1 MTGELFNL
9 GPSSFPAIA
18 DDDPSATQV
27 LSLDAPPRR
36 CEGSTANIT
45 HNADD
50 AMPLNLGPTERNDRN
65 NDEDDD
71 GHADADGGRFMSR
84 FSGNTVK
91 PAVAGLAVL
100 LLVGGVIAG
109 VRVITATNHAEPTIQ
124 QPVQAE
130 EDRKQAERLQD
141 AMTIAKALLE
151 RVKRSPIA
159 DQINPSQLE
168 QAMDDQDIERMEAFT
183 KQLETSYATALDDT
197 TSQTS
202 KTLGEAIGR
211 ADKLRAAPESDEHAR
226 LDRLADTWRDK
237 TITEENLADAIAA
250 ARQIADLAAT
260 VDVQQTKAAEEERQ
274 REQREQEERERQ
286 SAQQQSTQ
294 QQATAPTQPQYQPST
309 PQPAPSWNVPGQQTD
324 RLPNRDGSL

>member
-1 MTGELFNL
+1 MTGEPFNL
-9 GPSSFPAIA
+9 GPSSLPAIA
-18 DDDPSATQV
+18 DDEPGETQI
-27 LSLDAPPRR
+27 LGMDAPPRR

-84 FSGNTVK
+84 FPENAVK